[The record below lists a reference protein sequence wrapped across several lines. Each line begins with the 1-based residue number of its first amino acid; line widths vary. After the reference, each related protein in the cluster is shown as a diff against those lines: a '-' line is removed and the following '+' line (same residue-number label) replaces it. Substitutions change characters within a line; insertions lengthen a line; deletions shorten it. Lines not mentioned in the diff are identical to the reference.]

1 MDSAITKH
9 QRNVATVLHVSAF
22 SKYFFPLGNFIV
34 PIIFW
39 SIYKKESD
47 YIDHHGKEVLNFQL
61 SLLCYRIAGAML
73 VFPASFIFGIQHFNI
88 WDIFHFNNISINF
101 SDGFHFHSPSFI
113 AILAGLGHLL
123 LFAVNIVYTIIA
135 AIKANE
141 GERYMYPF
149 TFRFIK

>member
-9 QRNVATVLHVSAF
+9 QKNVATVLHVSAF
-22 SKYFFPLGNFIV
+22 SKYFIPFGNFIV
-34 PIIFW
+34 PLIFW
-39 SIYKKESD
+39 SIYKKESE

-73 VFPASFIFGIQHFNI
+73 IFPVSFIFGMHHFNT
-88 WDIFHFNNISINF
+88 WDIFSFNNISINF
-101 SDGFHFHSPSFI
+101 SDGLYFNSPSFI

-123 LFAVNIVYTIIA
+123 LFAVNIAYTIIA
-135 AIKANE
+135 AMKSNE

>member
-9 QRNVATVLHVSAF
+9 QKNVATVLHVAAF

-39 SIYKKESD
+39 SIYKKESE
-47 YIDHHGKEVLNFQL
+47 YINHHGKEVLNFQL

-73 VFPASFIFGIQHFNI
+73 LLPVSIIFGMHHFNT
-88 WDIFHFNNISINF
+88 WDVFHFSNVTINL
-101 SDGFHFHSPSFI
+101 SDGFHWHHASFI
-113 AILAGLGHLL
+113 GILAGIGHLL
-123 LFAVNIVYTIIA
+123 LFAVNIAYTIIA
-135 AIKANE
+135 AMKANE